1 MRLAIY
7 LSLIMVFIPGCSSL
21 DLYGNYSDVR
31 SALDK
36 GAIANEIGPFQDMTP
51 LASAIINGHM
61 KAAKLLIDS
70 GADIAFSPQWI
81 ANPNNEKLAK
91 GFFAMR
97 LFTLVKENNLR
108 HSPIKEE
115 IINTLLDPSR
125 YEENARGI
133 FEFIRQEYAR
143 AHPGTAVASVTPAT
157 EHRRNRDSPQ
167 GTVPISAP
175 ISVNTPD
182 YHAPSRPDDFA
193 IVVGV
198 EKYAQNL
205 PPAEYAAN
213 DAKAVFKHLR
223 ALGVPARHIVF
234 LSNERAGKSELV
246 KNLEHWLPLNV
257 KSDSRVY
264 FYFSGHGAP
273 DPTTGDAYLLP
284 FSGDPSDLADT
295 AYPLSKLYAQLSR
308 LKAHKV
314 IAMIDS
320 CFSGAGGRSVIAQGT
335 RPLVN
340 QIKEGVVSPQGKLLV
355 LTASKADQI
364 SGVLE
369 DKKHGAFTYY
379 LLKGLNGAALN
390 AQDHVTL
397 HSLYG
402 YLKPQVEDEAHLD
415 SRDQDPQL
423 LPPHSPAE
431 QTNLR

>member
-1 MRLAIY
+1 MACVWCMLYGCIPPGEAVPYGNITTP
-7 LSLIMVFIPGCSSL
+7 LDAACINKDFDKVQSLIKNGANINYKNQAGNTSL
-21 DLYGNYSDVR
+21 MLAAEVVGDSDIV
-31 SALDK
+31 K
-36 GAIANEIGPFQDMTP
+36 F
-51 LASAIINGHM
+51 
-61 KAAKLLIDS
+61 LIDH
-70 GADIAFSPQWI
+70 GADIGNPESYASPQM
-81 ANPNNEKLAK
+81 AA
-91 GFFAMR
+91 
-97 LFTLVKENNLR
+97 
-108 HSPIKEE
+108 
-115 IINTLLDPSR
+115 
-125 YEENARGI
+125 
-133 FEFIRQEYAR
+133 FIRQEYAR
-143 AHPGTAVASVTPAT
+143 AHPGTAAASVTPAT
-157 EHRRNRDSPQ
+157 EHRRNGDSPQ
-167 GTVPISAP
+167 GTVPIS
-175 ISVNTPD
+175 VNTPD
-182 YHAPSRPDDFA
+182 YHSQTRPDDFA

-205 PPAEYAAN
+205 PPAEYASN

-234 LSNERAGKSELV
+234 LSNERAGKSELI
-246 KNLEHWLPLNV
+246 KNLERWLPMNV

-308 LKAHKV
+308 LKAHQV
-314 IAMIDS
+314 VAMIDS
-320 CFSGAGGRSVIAQGT
+320 CFSGAGGRSVIARGT

-364 SGVLE
+364 SGVLD

-423 LPPHSPAE
+423 LPPHSRADALK
-431 QTNLR
+431 LR